1 MTDAATKTI
10 YTVSK
15 LNQEVSRL
23 LAGNFPLIWIE
34 GEISNFTLA
43 RSGHMYFSLKD
54 AASQIR
60 AAMFRNRNLYLRFKP
75 QDGMQVLLRVRVSLY
90 EPRGD
95 YQLIVE
101 HMEEAGDGALRRAF
115 EELKQ
120 RLQTEGL
127 FDAERKQTLPEFPRR
142 LGIVTSPTGAA
153 IADVLSVLK
162 RRYQLLLV
170 LIYPAS
176 VQGATAAEE
185 MIAAI
190 KLAEQRGDC
199 DVLLLTRGGGSLED
213 LQAFNNE
220 QLARTIA
227 ACAIPVVSGVG
238 HEIDFTIADFVAD
251 LRAPT
256 PSAAAELICPD
267 GKQLQQQIRLIRS
280 GLVNAWSRWMTQRR
294 QSLSASTRQLQRLHP
309 QQRLNA
315 QSQRLDELELRL
327 QRSVAA
333 RRHMARSRFAVIH
346 AQLQNLGL
354 QYRIKQYRASCNYFF
369 QRLCDGIKQNLK
381 ENAQSV
387 NALCQQL
394 DVVSPL
400 ATLQRGYAIVTRA
413 NQHTPLLNAEQVNSG
428 EQLSVQLAKGK
439 LAVRVEKNK

>member
-1 MTDAATKTI
+1 M
-10 YTVSK
+10 
-15 LNQEVSRL
+15 
-23 LAGNFPLIWIE
+23 
-34 GEISNFTLA
+34 
-43 RSGHMYFSLKD
+43 H
-54 AASQIR
+54 
-60 AAMFRNRNLYLRFKP
+60 
-75 QDGMQVLLRVRVSLY
+75 VLLRVRVSLY

-101 HMEEAGDGALRRAF
+101 HMEEAGDGVLRRAF

-120 RLQTEGL
+120 RLQAEGL
-127 FDAERKQTLPEFPRR
+127 FEAERKQTLPEFPRR

-153 IADVLSVLK
+153 IADVLSVLR
-162 RRYQLLLV
+162 RRYKLLPV
-170 LIYPAS
+170 LIYPTS
-176 VQGATAAEE
+176 VQGTTAAEE

-190 KLAEQRGDC
+190 NLAEQRKDC

-227 ACAIPVVSGVG
+227 ACPIPIVSGVG
-238 HEIDFTIADFVAD
+238 HEVDFTIADFVAD

-267 GKQLQQQIRLIRS
+267 GKQLQQQVQLIRS
-280 GLVNAWSRWMTQRR
+280 GLETAWSRRLTQQQ
-294 QSLSASTRQLQRLHP
+294 QSLLSLTRQLQRLHP

-315 QSQRLDELELRL
+315 QSQRLDELESRL
-327 QRSVAA
+327 QRSVATFQQ
-333 RRHMARSRFAVIH
+333 MAQSRFAVIH

-354 QYRIKQYRASCNYFF
+354 QYRIKQTRDRCNYHY
-369 QRLCDGIKQNLK
+369 QRLCDAIQHDFK
-381 ENAQSV
+381 EKRQRLNTRF
-387 NALCQQL
+387 QQL
-394 DVVSPL
+394 DLVSPL

-413 NQHTPLLNAEQVNSG
+413 NQQTPLMDAKQVNSG

-439 LAVRVEKNK
+439 LAVQVEKNK